1 LSSDRTFQD
10 ERLGAKRTS
19 GDARARV
26 LRDRPL
32 DILVALTR
40 SDLRAR
46 YGRGYWQFVK
56 WLIDPFALV
65 GVYLLLRLV
74 VFDRSGHAVGLI
86 IACSIVPFQIVLLSM
101 GSAMNCI
108 GLREPILLNM
118 SFNRMLLPLS
128 SVATET
134 FAFGASFGLL
144 ALMMIVYGV
153 TPTFAT
159 LFLPV
164 VIVVNI
170 VFAVGLAYP
179 SALIGVWF
187 PDVRLF
193 TTQAMRM
200 LYFAAPGVVAL
211 SEVSGR
217 THQLMRLN
225 PLTALFESYRDV
237 LIYGRLPALWML
249 LYSAW
254 LYSSTGQASRR
265 EVSVL
270 LVRTVAGAIGR
281 SAPDG

>member
-1 LSSDRTFQD
+1 MSVDRTVED
-10 ERLGAKRTS
+10 ERVDVGRT
-19 GDARARV
+19 ARRYANGQA
-26 LRDRPL
+26 LRDRPV
-32 DILVALTR
+32 DILIALTR

-74 VFDRSGHAVGLI
+74 VFDRSGHAVGLT

-101 GSAMNCI
+101 GSAMNCV

-118 SFNRMLLPLS
+118 RFNRMLLPLS
-128 SVATET
+128 AVATET
-134 FAFGASFGLL
+134 LAFGASFGLL

-153 TPTFAT
+153 VPTVAT

-170 VFAVGLAYP
+170 AFAIGLAYP
-179 SALIGVWF
+179 SALIGIWF

-211 SEVSGR
+211 SEISGR
-217 THQLMRLN
+217 THDLMRLN

-237 LIYGRLPALWML
+237 LIYGRAPALWML
-249 LYSAW
+249 LYPTA
-254 LYSSTGQASRR
+254 LAVVFLSTSIPIYRR
-265 EVSVL
+265 DQHHFAKVI
-270 LVRTVAGAIGR
+270 A
-281 SAPDG
+281 

>member
-1 LSSDRTFQD
+1 VDGTFEDQTMGDDRTT
-10 ERLGAKRTS
+10 RTGGRES
-19 GDARARV
+19 SE
-26 LRDRPL
+26 RPL
-32 DILVALTR
+32 DILIALTR

-65 GVYLLLRLV
+65 GVYLLLRIV
-74 VFDRSGHAVGLI
+74 VFDRGGHAVGLT

-101 GSAMNCI
+101 GSAMNCVS
-108 GLREPILLNM
+108 LREPILLNM
-118 SFNRMLLPLS
+118 AFNRMLLPLS

-153 TPTFAT
+153 APTAAT

-164 VIVVNI
+164 VILVNL

-179 SALIGVWF
+179 AALIGIWF

-211 SEVSGR
+211 SEISGR
-217 THQLMRLN
+217 THDLMRLN
-225 PLTALFESYRDV
+225 PLTGLFEAYRDV
-237 LIYGRLPALWML
+237 LIYGRLPAVWTL
-249 LYSAW
+249 LYPAG
-254 LYSSTGQASRR
+254 LA
-265 EVSVL
+265 VVL
-270 LVRTVAGAIGR
+270 LLASLPIYRRDQHHFAKVIA
-281 SAPDG
+281 